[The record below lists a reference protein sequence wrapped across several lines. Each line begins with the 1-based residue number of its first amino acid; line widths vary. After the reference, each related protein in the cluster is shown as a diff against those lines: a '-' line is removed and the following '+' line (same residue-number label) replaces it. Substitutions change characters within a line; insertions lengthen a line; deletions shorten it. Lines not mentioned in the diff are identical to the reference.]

1 MPSAPIP
8 IRPAS
13 TVLLLRDG
21 RAGLEVFMVRRH
33 HEIDFASGALVFPG
47 GKVAERDSDA
57 ALGGLVRG
65 DGGLAANKRQFA
77 VAAVREAFE
86 EAGILL
92 ARENGADATL
102 TAARLRQLEPWRRR
116 LERDEA
122 GIADFLKSERLRLAL
137 DLLQPFAHWITPAV
151 LTKRFD
157 TWFFLAPAPEDQI
170 GRHDGSESVD
180 SLWVPPLQAIAEA
193 DAGRHTIVFATRMNL
208 AKLGRSRTVAEAFA
222 TARRSRIVTVEPK
235 LDPTAAGGPVLRIP
249 EEADYGVTEV
259 PVSQIRG

>member
-1 MPSAPIP
+1 MSQAPVP

-21 RAGLEVFMVRRH
+21 TVGLEVFMVRRH

-47 GKVAERDSDA
+47 GKVTGRDSDA
-57 ALGGLVRG
+57 TLDGLVRG
-65 DGGLAANKRQFA
+65 DGGMTVDKRFA

-92 ARENGADATL
+92 AREIGADATL
-102 TAARLRQLEPWRRR
+102 PAARLRQLEPWRRR
-116 LERDEA
+116 LERDEV
-122 GIADFLKSERLRLAL
+122 GMADFLESARLELAL

-151 LTKRFD
+151 LAKRFD
-157 TWFFLAPAPEDQI
+157 TWFFLAPAPMDQI

-180 SLWVPPLQAIAEA
+180 SLWIRPLEAIAEA

-208 AKLGRSRTVAEAFA
+208 TKLGRSRTVAEAIA
-222 TARRSRIVTVEPK
+222 AARRNRIVTVEPL
-235 LDPTAAGGPVLRIP
+235 LDPTAAGEPVLRIP
-249 EEADYGVTEV
+249 AEADYGLTEV

>member
-1 MPSAPIP
+1 
-8 IRPAS
+8 
-13 TVLLLRDG
+13 
-21 RAGLEVFMVRRH
+21 MVRRH

-57 ALGGLVRG
+57 VLDDLVRG
-65 DGGLAANKRQFA
+65 GGGMAADERRFA

-92 ARENGADATL
+92 ARESGADVTL
-102 TAARLRQLEPWRRR
+102 SAARLRQLEPWRRR
-116 LERDEA
+116 LERDEV
-122 GIADFLKSERLRLAL
+122 GMADFLRSEGLELAL
-137 DLLQPFAHWITPAV
+137 DLLQPFAHWVTPAV
-151 LTKRFD
+151 LAKRFD
-157 TWFFLAPAPEDQI
+157 TWFFLAPAPVDQI

-180 SLWVPPLQAIAEA
+180 SLWIPPLQAIAEA

-222 TARRSRIVTVEPK
+222 AARRSRIVTVEPR
-235 LDPTAAGGPVLRIP
+235 LDPTAAGEPMLRIP
-249 EEADYGVTEV
+249 EEADYGLTEV